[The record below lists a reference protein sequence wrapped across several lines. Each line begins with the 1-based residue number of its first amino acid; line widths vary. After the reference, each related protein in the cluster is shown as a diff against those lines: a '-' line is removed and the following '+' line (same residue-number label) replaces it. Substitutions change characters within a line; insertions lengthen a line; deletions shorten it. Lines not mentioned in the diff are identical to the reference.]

1 MFFTIDKHILFNIL
15 LLLVSLSCKND
26 KIIEIRNANGLLTTR
41 ITVNGDTLMGKNGL
55 YEYFDTLGN
64 LIESKMYHD
73 NKLDGTRKIYE
84 KGALYSIEQYVN
96 DEFHGTYQVFYP
108 NGQLKLEGNYVHNVL
123 TGTLKTYYEN
133 QQIKEIVEM
142 ANNEENG
149 PFVEFHI
156 SGTKKAEGTYLN
168 GPNEHGLLQLFDSTG
183 ILIRKMNCDH
193 GICNTIW
200 KRDSI

>member
-183 ILIRKMNCDH
+183 VLIRKMNCDH

>member
-1 MFFTIDKHILFNIL
+1 MFLTINKFIL
-15 LLLVSLSCKND
+15 LILLCAFSCRQD
-26 KIIEIRNANGLLTTR
+26 KVVEIRNASGQLTTR
-41 ITVNGDTLMGKNGL
+41 ITVNGDTLNGKNGL

-73 NKLDGTRKIYE
+73 NKLEGTRKIYE

-96 DEFHGTYQVFYP
+96 DEFHGPYKVFYP

-142 ANNEENG
+142 ENSEENG
-149 PFVEFHI
+149 PFVEFYD
-156 SGTKKAEGTYLN
+156 SGKKKAEGTYLN
-168 GPNEHGLLQLFDSTG
+168 GPNEHGLLQLYDSTG
-183 ILIRKMNCDH
+183 ELIRKMHCDH

-200 KRDSI
+200 KKDSI